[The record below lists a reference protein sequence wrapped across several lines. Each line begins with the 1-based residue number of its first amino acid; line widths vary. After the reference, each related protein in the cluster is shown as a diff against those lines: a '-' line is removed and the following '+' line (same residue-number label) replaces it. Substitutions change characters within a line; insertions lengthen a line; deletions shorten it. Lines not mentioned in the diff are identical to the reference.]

1 MNFIAA
7 LFVASFDTCHNY
19 YVVSPLFETIG
30 ANPLAVLRDP
40 EGEEDALMTNAAELK
55 ATAEAELSLG
65 GLETTVGFVLRLAQ
79 VAVFKDLL
87 AALKPFDLR
96 VTDLSVLMVIEATPG
111 LQQRAI
117 GEVLRIQRPN
127 LVIILDQLQARGLVR
142 RDSVPGDRRSYALSI
157 TREGAALLAKA
168 KAAHAAHDRKVL
180 QALGDLEPA
189 RMLAVLERIAA
200 I

>member
-1 MNFIAA
+1 M
-7 LFVASFDTCHNY
+7 SHNY
-19 YVVSPLFETIG
+19 YEVSRLFATVG
-30 ANPLAVLRDP
+30 ANPLAVLRDLR
-40 EGEEDALMTNAAELK
+40 GEEDALMADAAELR
-55 ATAEAELSLG
+55 TTIDETPSLG

-87 AALKPFDLR
+87 AALKPYDLR

-117 GEVLRIQRPN
+117 GDMLRIQRPN

-142 RDSVPGDRRSYALSI
+142 RDPVPGDRRSYALTI
-157 TREGAALLAKA
+157 TPEGSTLLQGA
-168 KAAHAAHDRKVL
+168 KAAHSAHDQKVL
-180 QALGDLEPA
+180 AALGDVDKEQ
-189 RMLAVLERIAA
+189 MLAVLERIAA

>member
-1 MNFIAA
+1 MIDAEDREAA
-7 LFVASFDTCHNY
+7 V
-19 YVVSPLFETIG
+19 ETR
-30 ANPLAVLRDP
+30 A
-40 EGEEDALMTNAAELK
+40 
-55 ATAEAELSLG
+55 SLG

-117 GEVLRIQRPN
+117 GEMLRIQRPN
-127 LVIILDQLQARGLVR
+127 LVIILDQLQSRGLVR
-142 RDSVPGDRRSYALSI
+142 RDPVPGDRRSYALSI
-157 TREGAALLAKA
+157 TPEGAALLRDA

-180 QALGDLEPA
+180 AALGDVEQE

>member
-1 MNFIAA
+1 MA
-7 LFVASFDTCHNY
+7 D
-19 YVVSPLFETIG
+19 
-30 ANPLAVLRDP
+30 
-40 EGEEDALMTNAAELK
+40 AAELK
-55 ATAEAELSLG
+55 AATEEALSLG

-117 GEVLRIQRPN
+117 GDMLRIQRPN

-142 RDSVPGDRRSYALSI
+142 RDPVPGDRRSYALSI
-157 TREGAALLAKA
+157 TPEGSLLLQHA

-180 QALGDLEPA
+180 AALGDLDKEK
-189 RMLAVLERIAA
+189 MLAALERIAA

>member
-1 MNFIAA
+1 M
-7 LFVASFDTCHNY
+7 CHNY
-19 YVVSPLFETIG
+19 YGMSLLFATIG
-30 ANPLAVLRDP
+30 ANPLAVLRNGQ
-40 EGEEDALMTNAAELK
+40 GEEDALMANAAELK
-55 ATAEAELSLG
+55 TTTEAALSLG

-96 VTDLSVLMVIEATPG
+96 VTDLSVLLVIEATPG

-117 GEVLRIQRPN
+117 GDMLRIQRPN

-142 RDSVPGDRRSYALSI
+142 RDPVPGDRRSYALSI
-157 TREGAALLAKA
+157 TPEGSALLKGA
-168 KAAHAAHDRKVL
+168 KAAHAAHDKKVL
-180 QALGDLEPA
+180 AALGDLKKEQ
-189 RMLAVLERIAA
+189 MLAVLERIAE

>member
-1 MNFIAA
+1 MI
-7 LFVASFDTCHNY
+7 D
-19 YVVSPLFETIG
+19 
-30 ANPLAVLRDP
+30 AVER
-40 EGEEDALMTNAAELK
+40 EAAAETQ
-55 ATAEAELSLG
+55 ASLG

-117 GEVLRIQRPN
+117 GEMLRIQRPN
-127 LVIILDQLQARGLVR
+127 LVIILDQLQSRGLVR
-142 RDSVPGDRRSYALSI
+142 RDPVPGDRRSYALSI
-157 TREGAALLAKA
+157 TPEGAALLRDA
-168 KAAHAAHDRKVL
+168 KAAHAAHHRKVL
-180 QALGDLEPA
+180 AALGDIEQE